1 MMDGTLPFSLQQAKQ
16 WFSSQDDSMKE
27 LPQSVYFRS
36 YMLPANNHVAR
47 HSHSFA
53 QFHFA
58 RKGSM
63 RIDVAGKCW
72 VIPAHYGIWI
82 PHNTEHAVWA
92 LDDVYL
98 ENLDIDPDFLPES
111 IGECKVVAISDFVRE
126 FIHYATTTTPECYDI
141 GAKEGQLVSVLLDVI
156 LKLPE
161 VELMLPWP
169 HDAALIKVCRT
180 IQESPSLEHA
190 MEDWAHHLG
199 MSARTFS
206 RHFKKETGMPFS
218 AWKQKMRL
226 LESVVHLK
234 KNKNV
239 TAVALEVGYS
249 STAAFSYAFRQ
260 AFGVPPSSY

>member
-1 MMDGTLPFSLQQAKQ
+1 
-16 WFSSQDDSMKE
+16 MKE

-36 YMLPANNHVAR
+36 YVLAANNHVDQHR
-47 HSHSFA
+47 HAFA

-82 PHNTEHAVWA
+82 PHNTDHAVWA

-98 ENLDIDPDFLPES
+98 ENLDIQPVVLPS
-111 IGECKVVAISDFVRE
+111 PIDECKAVAISDFVGE
-126 FIHYATTTTPECYDI
+126 FIHNAITNTAERFDI
-141 GAKEGQLVSVLLDVI
+141 KGKDGQLVRVLLDVI
-156 LKLPE
+156 LQLPE

-169 HDAALIKVCRT
+169 QNAALMKVCRT
-180 IQESPSLEHA
+180 IQESPGLEHA
-190 MEDWAHHLG
+190 MEDWANHLG

-218 AWKQKMRL
+218 AWKQKMRI
-226 LESVVHLK
+226 LESVIILK
-234 KNKNV
+234 KNNNV

-249 STAAFSYAFRQ
+249 STPAFSYAFRQ

>member
-1 MMDGTLPFSLQQAKQ
+1 M
-16 WFSSQDDSMKE
+16 E
-27 LPQSVYFRS
+27 VLPQSVYFRT
-36 YMLPANNHVAR
+36 YVLETNKHVAA
-47 HSHSFA
+47 HQHAFA

-82 PHNTEHAVWA
+82 PHHIEHTVWA
-92 LDDVYL
+92 LDDVFL
-98 ENLDIDPDFLPES
+98 ENLDIEPEFLPEP
-111 IGECKVVAISDFVRE
+111 IKECKVVAISDFVRE
-126 FIHYATTTTPECYDI
+126 FIHYATTTIPEHYDI
-141 GAKEGQLVSVLLDVI
+141 EGKDGQLVSVLLDVI

-169 HDAALIKVCRT
+169 QSPALMSVCRT
-180 IQESPSLEHA
+180 LQETPGLEHPMA
-190 MEDWAHHLG
+190 YWADHLG
-199 MSARTFS
+199 MSERTFS

-218 AWKQKMRL
+218 AWKQKMRI
-226 LESVVHLK
+226 LESVMLLK
-234 KNKNV
+234 KNINV

-260 AFGVPPSSY
+260 ALGVPPSSY

>member
-1 MMDGTLPFSLQQAKQ
+1 
-16 WFSSQDDSMKE
+16 MKE

-36 YMLPANNHVAR
+36 YVLAADNHVGQHR
-47 HSHSFA
+47 HAFA

-82 PHNTEHAVWA
+82 PHNTDHAVWA

-98 ENLDIDPDFLPES
+98 ENLDIEPDFLPS
-111 IGECKVVAISDFVRE
+111 PIDECKVVAISDFVRE
-126 FIHYATTTTPECYDI
+126 FIHYATTNTAERFDI
-141 GAKEGQLVSVLLDVI
+141 KGKDGQLVRVLLDVI
-156 LKLPE
+156 LQLPE

-169 HDAALIKVCRT
+169 QNAALMKVCRT
-180 IQESPSLEHA
+180 IQESPGLEHA
-190 MEDWAHHLG
+190 MEDWANHLG

-218 AWKQKMRL
+218 AWKQKMRI
-226 LESVVHLK
+226 LESVIILK

-260 AFGVPPSSY
+260 AFGVPPSNY

>member
-1 MMDGTLPFSLQQAKQ
+1 MMDDRPSFTTAQAKQ
-16 WFSSQDDSMKE
+16 WISSQDDSMKE

-36 YMLPANNHVAR
+36 FVLAANNHVDQ
-47 HSHSFA
+47 HSHTFA
-53 QFHFA
+53 QFHFS
-58 RKGSM
+58 RQGSM

-82 PHNTEHAVWA
+82 PHNTAHAVWA

-98 ENLDIDPDFLPES
+98 ENLDIEPDFIPQP
-111 IGECKVVAISDFVRE
+111 IDECRVVAISDFVRE
-126 FIHYATTTTPECYDI
+126 FIHYATTNTPAHYDI
-141 GAKEGQLVSVLLDVI
+141 NSKEGQLVSVLLDVI

-161 VELMLPWP
+161 VELVLPWP
-169 HDAALIKVCRT
+169 QNAALMKVCRT
-180 IQESPSLEHA
+180 IQESPGQEHS
-190 MEDWAHHLG
+190 MELWASHLG

-218 AWKQKMRL
+218 AWKQKMRI
-226 LESVVHLK
+226 LESVMILK

-260 AFGVPPSSY
+260 AFGVPPSGY

>member
-1 MMDGTLPFSLQQAKQ
+1 MMDDRPSFTATQAKR
-16 WFSSQDDSMKE
+16 WISSPDDSMKE

-36 YMLPANNHVAR
+36 YVLAANNHVDQ
-47 HSHSFA
+47 HSHAFA

-82 PHNTEHAVWA
+82 PHNTRHAVWA

-98 ENLDIDPDFLPES
+98 ENLDIEPDFLPAS
-111 IGECKVVAISDFVRE
+111 IDECKVVAISDFVRE
-126 FIHYATTTTPECYDI
+126 FIHYATTNTPERFDI
-141 GAKEGQLVSVLLDVI
+141 TGKEGKLVSVLLDVI
-156 LKLPE
+156 LQLPE

-169 HDAALIKVCRT
+169 QNAALMKVCRT
-180 IQESPSLEHA
+180 IQESPGQEHA
-190 MEDWAHHLG
+190 MEDWASHLG

-218 AWKQKMRL
+218 AWKQKMRI
-226 LESVVHLK
+226 LESVMILK

>member
-1 MMDGTLPFSLQQAKQ
+1 
-16 WFSSQDDSMKE
+16 MKE

-36 YMLPANNHVAR
+36 YVLAANNHVDK
-47 HSHSFA
+47 HCHTFA

-58 RKGSM
+58 RQGSM

-82 PHNTEHAVWA
+82 PQNTDHTVWA

-98 ENLDIDPDFLPES
+98 ENLDIEPDFIPQP
-111 IGECKVVAISDFVRE
+111 INECRVVAISDFVRE
-126 FIHYATTTTPECYDI
+126 FIHYATTNTPNHYDTDS
-141 GAKEGQLVSVLLDVI
+141 KDGQLVSVLLDVI
-156 LKLPE
+156 LKLPV

-169 HDAALIKVCRT
+169 QNPALMKVCRT
-180 IQESPSLEHA
+180 LQESPALEHS
-190 MEDWAHHLG
+190 MEFWASHLG

-218 AWKQKMRL
+218 AWKQKMRI
-226 LESVVHLK
+226 LESVMLLK
-234 KNKNV
+234 KNNNV

-260 AFGVPPSSY
+260 AFGVPPSGY

>member
-1 MMDGTLPFSLQQAKQ
+1 MIEDSPSFPATPVKR
-16 WFSSQDDSMKE
+16 WISSPDDSMKA

-36 YMLPANNHVAR
+36 YVLSANNHVDQ
-47 HSHSFA
+47 HSHAFA

-98 ENLDIDPDFLPES
+98 ENLDIEPDFLPFP
-111 IGECKVVAISDFVRE
+111 IDECKVVAISDFVRE
-126 FIHYATTTTPECYDI
+126 FIHYATTNTPERYDI
-141 GAKEGQLVSVLLDVI
+141 TGKSGQLVRVLLDVI
-156 LKLPE
+156 LQLPE

-169 HDAALIKVCRT
+169 QNSALMKVCRT
-180 IQESPSLEHA
+180 IQESPGLEHS
-190 MEDWAHHLG
+190 MEVWASHLG

-218 AWKQKMRL
+218 AWKQKMRI
-226 LESVVHLK
+226 LESVMILK

>member
-1 MMDGTLPFSLQQAKQ
+1 MEA
-16 WFSSQDDSMKE
+16 

-36 YMLPANNHVAR
+36 YMLEANRYVAAHR
-47 HSHSFA
+47 HAFA

-82 PHNTEHAVWA
+82 PHDTQHAVWA

-98 ENLDIDPDFLPES
+98 ENLDIEADFLPEPIS
-111 IGECKVVAISDFVRE
+111 ECKVVAISDFVRE
-126 FIHYATTTTPECYDI
+126 FIHYATRNTPERYDI
-141 GAKEGQLVSVLLDVI
+141 AGKEGQLVSVLLDVI

-161 VELMLPWP
+161 VALMLPWP
-169 HDAALIKVCRT
+169 QNVALMKVCRT
-180 IQESPSLEHA
+180 IQESPGLAHP
-190 MEDWAHHLG
+190 MEYWADHLG
-199 MSARTFS
+199 MSTRTFS
-206 RHFKKETGMPFS
+206 RHFKKETGMPFGD
-218 AWKQKMRL
+218 WKQKMRI
-226 LESVVHLK
+226 LESVMLLK

-260 AFGVPPSSY
+260 AFGVSPSSY